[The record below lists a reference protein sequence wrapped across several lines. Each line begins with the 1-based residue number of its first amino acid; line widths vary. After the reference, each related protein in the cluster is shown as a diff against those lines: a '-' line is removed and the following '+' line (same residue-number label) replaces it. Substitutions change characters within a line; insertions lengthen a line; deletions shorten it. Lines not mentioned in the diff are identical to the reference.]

1 MRNNE
6 TGEFEVVVGNKQL
19 LSGFFVVVV
28 LFALAFVMGHGIFDW
43 LLSIFGRKP
52 YWCQFCNTRFN
63 FIQVQPA

>member
-6 TGEFEVVVGNKQL
+6 TGEFELVVGNKQL

-43 LLSIFGRKP
+43 LLRNL
-52 YWCQFCNTRFN
+52 WT
-63 FIQVQPA
+63 